1 MLQCCVLVTVQ
12 RSDVVT
18 ATVLSLWCSVC
29 CATYVVLQCCVLV
42 TLQRSYVVTNY
53 YTVLSEWCD
62 LTVVSR
68 ALPTPCNDDAPARSP
83 GSLIL
88 GPRVGTFIIAPGP
101 PNFIITHQ
109 LLS

>member
-1 MLQCCVLVTVQ
+1 MVLQCCVLVTVQ

-53 YTVLSEWCD
+53 YTVLSEWCN

-68 ALPTPCNDDAPARSP
+68 ALPTPCTDDDGRTRALPRKPYAGPP
-83 GSLIL
+83 GGNIYYR
-88 GPRVGTFIIAPGP
+88 PWT
-101 PNFIITHQ
+101 PNFIITR
-109 LLS
+109 